1 FEVRRRNMIKAD
13 EAQHDDVLMGSYGL
27 DQCLDLV
34 ESSLRNTTDVPPPD
48 ASWRVGTGIALAMI
62 HTIPPRGHFA
72 EARIVSLGDGR
83 YELTVGTAE
92 FGNGTTTVH
101 AQIAASVL
109 NTTPRSIQI
118 RQSDTALIGH
128 DTGAFGSTGTVV
140 AGKATERAAV
150 ELREHLLDLAATRMN
165 VDRAS
170 CVLRAGWVESGGAR
184 IELDAL
190 RGSPEAELAGTGRSD
205 GTPRS
210 IAFNVQGFR
219 VAVQPGTGEIRI
231 LHSVQA
237 ADAGRVINPM
247 QCRGQV
253 EGGAAQAIGA
263 TLYEDLKIDATGRV
277 LNAAF
282 RHYHIPAWADLPRT
296 EVLFADTI
304 DSVGPFGA
312 KSMSESP
319 FNPVAPALAN
329 AVANAVG
336 VRIRELPL
344 TPDRVFRAVAAATEH
359 GSK

>member
-1 FEVRRRNMIKAD
+1 
-13 EAQHDDVLMGSYGL
+13 
-27 DQCLDLV
+27 
-34 ESSLRNTTDVPPPD
+34 
-48 ASWRVGTGIALAMI
+48 
-62 HTIPPRGHFA
+62 
-72 EARIVSLGDGR
+72 
-83 YELTVGTAE
+83 
-92 FGNGTTTVH
+92 
-101 AQIAASVL
+101 
-109 NTTPRSIQI
+109 
-118 RQSDTALIGH
+118 
-128 DTGAFGSTGTVV
+128 
-140 AGKATERAAV
+140 V